1 VLRNS
6 AYWAFP
12 PAIFIGIEW
21 NEEVLN
27 MASGTKTV
35 RRKASRKAKL
45 IKRDKR
51 VKGLLRPIV
60 RRKQLVRLKKQRK
73 GRRA

>member
-1 VLRNS
+1 M
-6 AYWAFP
+6 
-12 PAIFIGIEW
+12 
-21 NEEVLN
+21 NEEVLR
-27 MASGTKTV
+27 MASGTKTA